1 MSGRHDRPAH
11 DRPAMEAVR
20 LDRRG
25 LLLGASAVAM
35 AAVLGAGAAVAG
47 TGGPVDAHS
56 HSWGGDSA
64 RYPMVRGQT
73 ERDRDPPAYSI
84 ETLLG
89 REAAIG
95 VMRVVLVQHI
105 GYFGYD
111 SSYLTA
117 AAHAHP
123 GTFAVVGAVDDR
135 RPDAPQAMRAARAQ
149 GVKGFRL
156 RGVDTAAWLAAPVM
170 AEMWSTA
177 AAENLVLCPLLRD
190 SPDMSDDA
198 LVHMAE
204 LCRRFPQTAVC
215 LDHMAHVM
223 PGDARQLDRL
233 LALAEFPLVT
243 VKISGLN
250 KFDAPPYDRVIPQL
264 MALLGAFGPER
275 LMWGSDMPVL
285 ERDPPNTLAA
295 AFDFIARRA
304 PLDDTQRGWLLKG
317 TAERVFFT

>member
-1 MSGRHDRPAH
+1 MSGQHRRTVSAG
-11 DRPAMEAVR
+11 AG
-20 LDRRG
+20 LDRRS
-25 LLLGASAVAM
+25 LIVGASA
-35 AAVLGAGAAVAG
+35 AVLAEGLGQGVARAAP
-47 TGGPVDAHS
+47 GGLIDAHS
-56 HSWGGDSA
+56 HSWGGDIA

-73 ERDRDPPAYSI
+73 ALDRDPPDYAI

-89 REAAIG
+89 REAEIG
-95 VMRVVLVQHI
+95 VTRVVLVQHI
-105 GYFGYD
+105 GYFGYG
-111 SSYLTA
+111 SRYLTDA
-117 AAHAHP
+117 ASSRP
-123 GTFAVVGAVDDR
+123 GTFAVVGALDER
-135 RPDAPQAMRAARAQ
+135 QPDAPQLMRAAKAQ
-149 GVKGFRL
+149 GVKGLRL
-156 RGVDTAAWLAAPVM
+156 RGVDTAAWVSAPLM
-170 AEMWSTA
+170 ADIWSTA

-198 LVHMAE
+198 LLHMAA
-204 LCRRFPQTAVC
+204 LCRRFPVTAVC

-250 KFDAPPYDRVIPQL
+250 KFDAPPYERVIPQL
-264 MALLGAFGPER
+264 TALLGAFGPQR

-304 PLDDTQRGWLLKG
+304 PLDDTERGWLVKG